1 MCDSAEDFY
10 STLCPHDK
18 LAPKAK
24 CGHTQRQSSDAGGR
38 GEEGGGGCGG
48 SGKKKSVACL
58 CHHGY
63 LVTAPALP
71 AKAGPALTRS
81 IPWSVRLNHDE
92 GRRKHER
99 DYGPWDGAPVTVSWT
114 DWGTEV
120 GGGGGLGRL
129 GEIKSHVLWE
139 GGREQNL
146 STAVCQLLEPQC

>member
-1 MCDSAEDFY
+1 MCDSAEDSY

-38 GEEGGGGCGG
+38 GGGFVVLVE
-48 SGKKKSVACL
+48 KKNQWHTCATMET
-58 CHHGY
+58 H

-81 IPWSVRLNHDE
+81 IPWSVRLDDDE

-99 DYGPWDGAPVTVSWT
+99 DYGRWDGATVTVSWT
-114 DWGTEV
+114 D
-120 GGGGGLGRL
+120 
-129 GEIKSHVLWE
+129 
-139 GGREQNL
+139 
-146 STAVCQLLEPQC
+146 